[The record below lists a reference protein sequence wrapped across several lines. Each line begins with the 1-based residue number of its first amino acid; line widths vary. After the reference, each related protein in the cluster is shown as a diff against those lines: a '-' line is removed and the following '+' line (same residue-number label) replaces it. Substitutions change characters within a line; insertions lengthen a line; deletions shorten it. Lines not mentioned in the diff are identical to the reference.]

1 MHRGDSA
8 FSGGRLVRGVF
19 FLFALRAMTHLES
32 PESGSRRQV
41 SKFETIRS
49 KLAGTEAILQGDEA
63 YSRQRTDEILRA
75 RARALARTAERETL
89 DKSVVL
95 LLCRLGDQRYAI
107 PLVKVVEIQPLG
119 SFANVPATPAFIMGV
134 INVRGQIF
142 TVVDLAVFFGIR
154 GDEKGQTGRSIL
166 IVGDVGN
173 RVGLLVD
180 EVLGIAHYHPGEI
193 HSLKLNLPNVK
204 SDYISGST
212 ADAVAVLNLDELL
225 SDRKMLVEDV

>member
-1 MHRGDSA
+1 
-8 FSGGRLVRGVF
+8 
-19 FLFALRAMTHLES
+19 MTHLES
-32 PESGSRRQV
+32 SDIGSGKHV

-49 KLAGTEAILQGDEA
+49 KLAGTAAILQGDEA
-63 YSRQRTDEILRA
+63 YSQQRTDEILHA

-89 DKSVVL
+89 EKSVVL
-95 LLCRLGDQRYAI
+95 LLCRLGEQRYAM

-119 SFANVPATPAFIMGV
+119 AFAHVPGTPAFIKGV

-154 GDEKGQTGRSIL
+154 ADEKGQTGQSIL
-166 IVGDVGN
+166 IVGDAGN
-173 RVGLLVD
+173 HLGLLVD